1 MRLDSRAGGRTS
13 GSARRISRL
22 VILGNE
28 MKKVLMALAALGGLM
43 AVGTLSGHAA
53 DLAGQHERAC
63 AGAKVPAVAGHE
75 GYVRLQMNKIAAHT
89 DSDPHG
95 IWTDWDIWN
104 PNTPQK
110 TDIYEA
116 DYHTCEGT
124 VIVSQI
130 VNRQCGT
137 SSECPGRVVLRRA
150 DGEARVLLD
159 YKQMCTAAGN
169 LWLKQDLS
177 ELVACEKPLELK

>member
-1 MRLDSRAGGRTS
+1 MKTIAMT
-13 GSARRISRL
+13 L
-22 VILGNE
+22 V
-28 MKKVLMALAALGGLM
+28 ALGGM
-43 AVGTLSGHAA
+43 ALGALSCHAA
-53 DLAGQHERAC
+53 DL
-63 AGAKVPAVAGHE
+63 PASPGRSCVEADAQMVAGHE
-75 GYVRLQMNKIAAHT
+75 GYVRVHMIKIAAHT

-104 PNTPQK
+104 PNTPRK

-116 DYHTCEGT
+116 SYHTCEGT

-137 SSECPGRVVLRRA
+137 SSECPGRVVMRRP
-150 DGEARVLLD
+150 DGASGVMLD
-159 YKQMCTAAGN
+159 YRQMCTVAGN

-177 ELVACEKPLELK
+177 ELIACEKPLDLK

>member
-1 MRLDSRAGGRTS
+1 
-13 GSARRISRL
+13 
-22 VILGNE
+22 
-28 MKKVLMALAALGGLM
+28 MKKVLMALMAFGGLM
-43 AVGTLSGHAA
+43 LGGALSVRAA
-53 DLAGQHERAC
+53 DLADDHVRAC
-63 AGAKVPAVAGHE
+63 AETRAPAVAGHE
-75 GYVRLQMNKIAAHT
+75 GYVRLQMTKIAAHA

-95 IWTDWDIWN
+95 VWTDWDIWN

-116 DYHTCEGT
+116 SYHTCEGT

-137 SSECPGRVVLRRA
+137 SSECPGRVVLRRQGG
-150 DGEARVLLD
+150 DTSVLLD
-159 YKQMCTAAGN
+159 YKQMCTVAGN

-177 ELVACEKPLELK
+177 ELVACEEPFALK